1 MSNNRELDY
10 LMRCKRLEKQLAT
23 VTRALADCQE
33 ERDRF
38 RALYE
43 TERGKS
49 RNDAAAHI
57 WTGEDDERG

>member
-1 MSNNRELDY
+1 MNNNRELDY

-23 VTRALADCQE
+23 VTRALADAQE
-33 ERDRF
+33 QLDGA
-38 RALYE
+38 RALLE
-43 TERGKS
+43 TYKK